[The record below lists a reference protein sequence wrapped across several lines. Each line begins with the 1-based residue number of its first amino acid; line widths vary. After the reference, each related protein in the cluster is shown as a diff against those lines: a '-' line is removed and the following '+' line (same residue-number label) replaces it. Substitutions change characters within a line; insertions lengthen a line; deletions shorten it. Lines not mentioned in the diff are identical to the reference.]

1 MAYFCS
7 DTFFYILLELNVQIY
22 KEKTNQ
28 WFIFNYF
35 ILLLIY
41 GDCILQPFCL

>member
-22 KEKTNQ
+22 KEKPISDLFLT
-28 WFIFNYF
+28 
-35 ILLLIY
+35 ILFY
-41 GDCILQPFCL
+41 Y